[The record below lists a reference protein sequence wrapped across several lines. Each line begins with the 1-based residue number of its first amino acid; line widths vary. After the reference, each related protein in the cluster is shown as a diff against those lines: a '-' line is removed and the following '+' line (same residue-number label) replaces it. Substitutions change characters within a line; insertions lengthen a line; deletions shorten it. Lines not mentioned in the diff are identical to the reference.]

1 MTVTLMLCC
10 LFCHF
15 VWNAR
20 WNDYYI
26 YDIREAA
33 NRCMIMA
40 DRLYVGCF
48 FSFFFLFFPLRFNRR
63 RRNNTNT
70 SVLCKTTVTNCV
82 QVPGWFEFTLHGK
95 QLCLSK
101 VQLLASELM
110 IGAVKERK
118 KKNPMWANNWQNLE
132 ASAFFYFLFLTVI
145 IWTWLLTP
153 SSLQS

>member
-1 MTVTLMLCC
+1 MLPFLPFCLEREMEWLLHLWYQRGCEQVHDYGRQTVCRM
-10 LFCHF
+10 
-15 VWNAR
+15 
-20 WNDYYI
+20 
-26 YDIREAA
+26 
-33 NRCMIMA
+33 
-40 DRLYVGCF
+40 F
-48 FSFFFLFFPLRFNRR
+48 FFFFFLFFPLRFNRR